1 MEIRRGIILPGMDE
15 PIAFHAPIAD
25 ADEQGNNIIHTYAR
39 RDTEEEHHVA
49 HNEKESVLQ
58 DSIDEAKAKAETA
71 KEQATMSNATS
82 AEAKEQSASN
92 AADYV
97 ALATKV
103 SELSRDIDKLYTSPV
118 YGLRMYMSERV
129 MRQSL
134 TEAAIGDTCLVAKP
148 YYKQGL
154 TFDASQYYG
163 DVYVGDKTEH
173 HDEWHNLLADANGK
187 VISETGEY
195 YRVIDTTYQT
205 VADLSVTELLEHG
218 HIKHIAVDE
227 LSNADTVS
235 FYVYEYG
242 AGEWENTEI
251 LANISA
257 NQVIDA
263 HAVYDDTMAQDNVN
277 VGNEINGLRGNLNNE
292 ALRQWV
298 NDIADILNDLQAN
311 VAYIHDTPPYR
322 HVCHIPLVDY
332 NIKGDNTNSTF
343 EFSTFDNSIFV

>member
-103 SELSRDIDKLYTSPV
+103 SELSRAIDKLYTSPV

-134 TEAAIGDTCLVAKP
+134 TEAAIGDTCLVVKP

-187 VISETGEY
+187 VISDNGNC
-195 YRVIDTTYQT
+195 YRVNDTTYQT
-205 VADLSVTELLEHG
+205 IADLTIAELLEHG
-218 HIKHIAVDE
+218 HIKLIAVDE
-227 LSNADTVS
+227 LEDSDAVS
-235 FYVYEYG
+235 FYLYEYG
-242 AGEWENTEI
+242 TGGWANTEV
-251 LANISA
+251 LVKLTAS
-257 NQVIDA
+257 QVIDA
-263 HAVYDDTMAQDNVN
+263 HAVYDDVTSQDDVN
-277 VGNEINGLRGNLNNE
+277 VGNEINGLRGNINNE

-311 VAYIHDTPPYR
+311 VAYVHDIPAYR
-322 HVCHIPLVDY
+322 HIHHIPLVDY

-343 EFSTFDNSIFV
+343 EFSTFDNSTFI

>member
-58 DSIDEAKAKAETA
+58 DSIDEAKAKAAIA
-71 KEQATMSNATS
+71 KEQATSSNATS

-134 TEAAIGDTCLVAKP
+134 TEAAVGDTCIVAKP
-148 YYKQGL
+148 FYKQGGI
-154 TFDASQYYG
+154 FDALQFYG
-163 DVYVGDKTEH
+163 DTYAGDKTEH

-187 VISETGEY
+187 VISDNGNY
-195 YRVIDTTYQT
+195 YRVNDTTYQT
-205 VADLSVTELLEHG
+205 IADLTIAELLEHG
-218 HIKHIAVDE
+218 HIKLIAVDE
-227 LSNADTVS
+227 LEDSDAVS
-235 FYVYEYG
+235 FYLYEYG
-242 AGEWENTEI
+242 TGGWANTEV
-251 LANISA
+251 LVNLTAS
-257 NQVIDA
+257 QVIDA
-263 HAVYDDTMAQDNVN
+263 HAVYDDVTSQDDVN
-277 VGNEINGLRGNLNNE
+277 VGNEINGLRGNINNE
-292 ALRQWV
+292 ALKQWI
-298 NDIADILNDLQAN
+298 NDIADILNDLQEN
-311 VAYIHDTPPYR
+311 VAYVHDIPAYR
-322 HVCHIPLVDY
+322 YLHHIPLVDY
-332 NIKGDNTNSTF
+332 NIKGDNTSSTFDYSKFDNSTF
-343 EFSTFDNSIFV
+343 V